1 MLRCASWTAYAQN
14 ATSTYYYTIG
24 LSRSPRRCGV
34 SMPKGSGG
42 SMRSLGRWGLLLAA
56 LVYFAVALGCLR
68 QWEGGLPWSRLD
80 LFSGGMLGLLALST
94 GVELFVGRALLA
106 SEAALREASGAT
118 YDAATLAAG
127 AFLSAGDAL
136 VYLDYGHWHLAPALE
151 RAPLQSLGL
160 LLGVAAVAW
169 LLWTDAHLT
178 AYFTGGS
185 TPRLMTHGPFR
196 YVRHPRY
203 AGVLAV
209 RAALALSLASVV
221 AWGLAGGRLVVP
233 PRRVRPGGA
242 PPPPPVC

>member
-1 MLRCASWTAYAQN
+1 
-14 ATSTYYYTIG
+14 
-24 LSRSPRRCGV
+24 
-34 SMPKGSGG
+34 
-42 SMRSLGRWGLLLAA
+42 MRSLGRWGVLLCTLA
-56 LVYFAVALGCLR
+56 YFAVALVCLR
-68 QWEGGLPWSRLD
+68 QWGSGRPWSRLD
-80 LFSGGMLGLLALST
+80 LFAGSMLGLLALSV

-118 YDAATLAAG
+118 YDTATLAAG

-221 AWGLAGGRLVVP
+221 AWGLAGAWLIVLLRRIRLEEAHLRTMFGMDYDRYAEHTPRLV
-233 PRRVRPGGA
+233 PGIY
-242 PPPPPVC
+242 